1 MFSLDNGFKAD
12 AGLVGFTDD
21 EDTILN
27 DFLSVNI
34 LDVTVNFVYLFI
46 IKVII
51 DQIIGA
57 IMVDKFA
64 QMREEK

>member
-1 MFSLDNGFKAD
+1 M
-12 AGLVGFTDD
+12 
-21 EDTILN
+21 
-27 DFLSVNI
+27 
-34 LDVTVNFVYLFI
+34 NFVYLFI

-64 QMREEK
+64 EIREEKQKLKEDENSYCFICGLGRNLLDREEDGFEKHK

>member
-1 MFSLDNGFKAD
+1 M
-12 AGLVGFTDD
+12 
-21 EDTILN
+21 
-27 DFLSVNI
+27 
-34 LDVTVNFVYLFI
+34 NFVYLFI

-64 QMREEK
+64 EIREEK